1 MLSSAPR
8 TSPQAVS
15 ERAAVGWDSLD
26 SPTYRLDLRD
36 PRPIRIEKRPGQML
50 SRIEAFACVH
60 ASSVSVPA

>member
-15 ERAAVGWDSLD
+15 EQAAVGWDSLD

-36 PRPIRIEKRPGQML
+36 PPDSHRKKARADV

>member
-8 TSPQAVS
+8 TSPRAVS

-36 PRPIRIEKRPGQML
+36 PRPIRIEKKARAV